1 MLPAAVK
8 LLVSVVIL
16 FPFVSSEF
24 TLNPNADTSVN
35 PVYDVR
41 DGKFFGLFET
51 VINNNRACRAL
62 SGDIGTC
69 LSYPECFA
77 FRGNISGTCGRG
89 YGLCCVTTKTCQ
101 GVIYANNTYFVN
113 QGYPG
118 SYTSAGQCYT
128 TVNRL
133 APNICQLR
141 LDFEA
146 FSIAQPEPAEHRCVS
161 DSFVVSG
168 TTSPVPVICGDNAG
182 QHMYLNI
189 GYNSTT
195 PITLTMITSNLMAG
209 GFTSARNWKI
219 RVSQIPCNEGF
230 AAPPGCLQYYTGSV
244 GVIRSFNFFFD
255 SRGVNTARQ
264 LSFQDYTI
272 CIRQESNFCEMQY
285 NVCPDQV
292 NVPGLGFSISGALA
306 AGDTTVSSGA
316 DAACTADFLMIPCGS
331 DVRGQPTKSNGAVC
345 AARLCGSVWNSINAE
360 TLSRPVFTRSVPFEL
375 RYYTNGLESSEGDQG
390 NLGFCLTYQQEPCP
404 ASLNKFQNM
413 FI

>member
-1 MLPAAVK
+1 MLAAVVQ
-8 LLVSVVIL
+8 LLLSIVI
-16 FPFVSSEF
+16 FSPFVTSEISP
-24 TLNPNADTSVN
+24 TNSNTSLNPAL
-35 PVYDVR
+35 DVR

-77 FRGNISGTCGRG
+77 FRGNISGACGRG
-89 YGLCCVTTKTCQ
+89 FGLCCVTTKTCQ

-113 QGYPG
+113 QGYPA
-118 SYTSAGQCYT
+118 SYTAAGQCYT

-146 FSIAQPEPAEHRCVS
+146 FSIAQPESVEHRCVT
-161 DSFVVSG
+161 DSFVVTG

-195 PITLTMITSNLMAG
+195 PIMLTMITSNLMVG
-209 GFTSARNWKI
+209 GVASARNWKI

-230 AAPPGCLQYYTGSV
+230 AAPPGCLQYFTGSV
-244 GVIRSFNFFFD
+244 GVIRSFNFFFE

-285 NVCPDQV
+285 NPCPDQV
-292 NVPGLGFSISGALA
+292 NLPGLGFSISGALT
-306 AGDTTVSSGA
+306 AGATTVASGV
-316 DAACTADFLMIPCGS
+316 DAACTADYLMIPCGS
-331 DVRGQPTKSNGAVC
+331 DIRGQAIKSNGAVC
-345 AARLCGSVWNSINAE
+345 AARLCGSAFNSINAE
-360 TLSRPVFTRSVPFEL
+360 TRSTPVFTRSVPFEL
-375 RYYTNGLESSEGDQG
+375 RYFTNGLEAGEGEQG

-404 ASLNKFQNM
+404 ASTNRFQNI

>member
-1 MLPAAVK
+1 MQLLSYSVGHSQVNLHSKMLPAAVK

-41 DGKFFGLFET
+41 DGKCNKFCVFNFVLDFVNWSTLFFNYGIWSRAVFGLFET

-89 YGLCCVTTKTCQ
+89 YGLCCVSKLKYVLKSFNLLCLSQNFLLFFVLATKTCQ

-141 LDFEA
+141 L
-146 FSIAQPEPAEHRCVS
+146 
-161 DSFVVSG
+161 
-168 TTSPVPVICGDNAG
+168 
-182 QHMYLNI
+182 
-189 GYNSTT
+189 
-195 PITLTMITSNLMAG
+195 
-209 GFTSARNWKI
+209 
-219 RVSQIPCNEGF
+219 
-230 AAPPGCLQYYTGSV
+230 
-244 GVIRSFNFFFD
+244 
-255 SRGVNTARQ
+255 
-264 LSFQDYTI
+264 
-272 CIRQESNFCEMQY
+272 
-285 NVCPDQV
+285 
-292 NVPGLGFSISGALA
+292 
-306 AGDTTVSSGA
+306 
-316 DAACTADFLMIPCGS
+316 
-331 DVRGQPTKSNGAVC
+331 
-345 AARLCGSVWNSINAE
+345 
-360 TLSRPVFTRSVPFEL
+360 
-375 RYYTNGLESSEGDQG
+375 
-390 NLGFCLTYQQEPCP
+390 YQ
-404 ASLNKFQNM
+404 
-413 FI
+413 

>member
-1 MLPAAVK
+1 MQLLFYSVGHSQVNFRSKMLPAAVK
-8 LLVSVVIL
+8 LLASVIIL
-16 FPFVSSEF
+16 FPFVSSEIA
-24 TLNPNADTSVN
+24 LNPTDNTSVN
-35 PVYDVR
+35 PVYDIR
-41 DGKFFGLFET
+41 DGRFFGLFET

-141 LDFEA
+141 
-146 FSIAQPEPAEHRCVS
+146 
-161 DSFVVSG
+161 
-168 TTSPVPVICGDNAG
+168 
-182 QHMYLNI
+182 
-189 GYNSTT
+189 TT

-209 GFTSARNWKI
+209 GITSARNWKI

-230 AAPPGCLQYYTGSV
+230 AAPPGCLQYYTGNV
-244 GVIRSFNFFFD
+244 GVIRSFNFFFEA
-255 SRGVNTARQ
+255 RGVNTARQ

-272 CIRQESNFCEMQY
+272 CIRQEFNFCEMQY

-292 NVPGLGFSISGALA
+292 NLPGLGFSISGALT
-306 AGDTTVSSGA
+306 AGDTTVASGV

-331 DVRGQPTKSNGAVC
+331 DIRGQATKSNGAVC
-345 AARLCGSVWNSINAE
+345 AARLCGSAFNSINAE
-360 TLSRPVFTRSVPFEL
+360 TISRPVFTRSVPFEL
-375 RYYTNGLESSEGDQG
+375 RYYTNGLEAGEGDQG